1 MSKPVEIITR
11 YERGRGTEY
20 SLDGGKTYITKA
32 EFEAKSTKS
41 QTDNTELDEIK
52 KTVWECI
59 RYNKF
64 NLSDTEAV
72 GVIMQA
78 VEAKLQQQDIT
89 SRIDELLGAD
99 DEVRL
104 HNTVGESYQDW
115 FTERLAKLIKEQSVT
130 EQTNKKCD
138 LLYCCSGLKPLGH
151 NEPVATAGAVQ
162 TRQTTTSELGELPRA
177 VQNGMSQ
184 EEHDTWMFLSDK
196 KALDEPYTFAVKQ
209 SDLTKFLQGYILKS
223 KVIEAINHIENPYF
237 VESNEQLTDIQR
249 VLKASAHAFD
259 QAILEIRQTLNLE
272 PKENINE

>member
-1 MSKPVEIITR
+1 MT
-11 YERGRGTEY
+11 
-20 SLDGGKTYITKA
+20 
-32 EFEAKSTKS
+32 TKS

-59 RYNKF
+59 RYNEF

-78 VEAKLQQQDIT
+78 VEAKLQEQDIK

-162 TRQTTTSELGELPRA
+162 TRQTTTSELGEILKMPRA

-184 EEHDTWMFLSDK
+184 EEYDTWIFLSDK
-196 KALDEPYTFAVKQ
+196 KALDEPYTFAIKQ
-209 SDLTKFLQGYILKS
+209 SDLTKFLQKYIRREDLAGLIPEKYEHLEIDYEDLK
-223 KVIEAINHIENPYF
+223 IDWNTYLE
-237 VESNEQLTDIQR
+237 R
-249 VLKASAHAFD
+249 KAYN
-259 QAILEIRQTLNLE
+259 QAIDDFRQTLNLVE
-272 PKENINE
+272 ENINE